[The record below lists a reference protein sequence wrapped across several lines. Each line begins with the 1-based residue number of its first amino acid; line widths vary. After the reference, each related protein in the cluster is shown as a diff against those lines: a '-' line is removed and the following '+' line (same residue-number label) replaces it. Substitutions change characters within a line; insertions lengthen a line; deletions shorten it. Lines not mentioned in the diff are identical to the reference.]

1 VDIPTIT
8 IPEVVPY
15 LLAVLALLFVWQL
28 YVIQVRAG
36 RVQTVDVFNRSR
48 IRLFIHV
55 TPDDSLACPV
65 CREANGMGFLP
76 HVVAAQKFRP
86 MDKTCANPAGCR
98 CLMVGLYGAW
108 PEAARVQ
115 AEMHKHSGRI
125 QLSKQEMIKL
135 VEGAQARQAAANEDQ
150 VSLAILEA
158 MRTEE
163 VKPEVAIAHYTFVVD
178 KAQTDRDL
186 ALVVPAYI
194 RMTDLFERTGR
205 REEAL
210 GTVER
215 FFKAYG
221 NKRQGP
227 HVPTEDQ
234 FSFMSL
240 RRTHLMAVH
249 KQAQRAHASMKL

>member
-1 VDIPTIT
+1 MPTIT

-15 LLAVLALLFVWQL
+15 LLAILALLFVWQV
-28 YVIQVRAG
+28 YAIQVRAG
-36 RVQTVDVFNRSR
+36 RVQAVDVFNRSR

-76 HVVAAQKFRP
+76 HVVAAQRFRP
-86 MDKTCANPAGCR
+86 MTNTCANPAGCR

-115 AEMHKHSGRI
+115 AEMHKNSGRI

-135 VEGAQARQAAANEDQ
+135 VEGAQARQTASNEDQ

-163 VKPEVAIAHYTFVVD
+163 SNPEVAIAHYTFVVD
-178 KAQTDRDL
+178 KAQKDRDL

-194 RMTDLFERTGR
+194 LMTDLLERTGR

-210 GTVER
+210 VTLER

-221 NKRQGP
+221 HKRLGP

-240 RRTHLMAVH
+240 RRTRLMAVH
-249 KQAQRAHASMKL
+249 RETQRAHASTKV

>member
-1 VDIPTIT
+1 VDMPTIT

-15 LLAVLALLFVWQL
+15 LLAILALLFVWQV
-28 YVIQVRAG
+28 YAIQVRAG
-36 RVQTVDVFNRSR
+36 RVQAVDVFNRSR

-65 CREANGMGFLP
+65 CREGNGMAFLP
-76 HVVAAQKFRP
+76 QVVAAQRFRP
-86 MDKTCANPAGCR
+86 LTKTCANPAGCR
-98 CLMVGLYGAW
+98 CLLVGLYGAW

-115 AEMHKHSGRI
+115 AEMHKKSGRT
-125 QLSKQEMIKL
+125 QLSKQDVINL
-135 VEGAQARQAAANEDQ
+135 VQGAQARQTTANEDQ
-150 VSLAILEA
+150 VSLAIIEA
-158 MRTEE
+158 MRNEE
-163 VKPEVAIAHYTFVVD
+163 IKPEVAIAHYTFVVD
-178 KAQTDRDL
+178 QATKDRDL

-194 RMTDLFERTGR
+194 RMTDLLERTGR
-205 REEAL
+205 REEEL

-221 NKRQGP
+221 NKREGP

-240 RRTHLMAVH
+240 RRTRLMAVH
-249 KQAQRAHASMKL
+249 REAQRAHASQKL

>member
-1 VDIPTIT
+1 MPTIT

-15 LLAVLALLFVWQL
+15 LLAILALLFVWQV
-28 YVIQVRAG
+28 YAIQVRAG
-36 RVQTVDVFNRSR
+36 RVQAVDVFKRSR

-65 CREANGMGFLP
+65 CRDANGMAFLP
-76 HVVAAQKFRP
+76 HVVAAQRFRP
-86 MDKTCANPAGCR
+86 MTNTCANPAGCR

-115 AEMHKHSGRI
+115 AEMHKNSGRI

-135 VEGAQARQAAANEDQ
+135 VEGAQARQTTSNEDQ

-163 VKPEVAIAHYTFVVD
+163 SNPEVAIAHYTFVVD
-178 KAQTDRDL
+178 KAQKDRDF

-194 RMTDLFERTGR
+194 LMTDLLERTGR

-221 NKRQGP
+221 NKRQGL
-227 HVPTEDQ
+227 HAPTEDQ

-240 RRTHLMAVH
+240 RRTRLMAVH
-249 KQAQRAHASMKL
+249 RETQRAHASTKV

>member
-1 VDIPTIT
+1 MPTIT

-15 LLAVLALLFVWQL
+15 LLAILALLFVWQV
-28 YVIQVRAG
+28 YAIQVRAG
-36 RVQTVDVFNRSR
+36 RVQAVDVFNRSR

-76 HVVAAQKFRP
+76 HVVAAQRFRP
-86 MDKTCANPAGCR
+86 MTNTCANPAGCR

-115 AEMHKHSGRI
+115 AEMHKNSGRI
-125 QLSKQEMIKL
+125 QLSKQEMM
-135 VEGAQARQAAANEDQ
+135 EGAQARQTASNEDQ

-163 VKPEVAIAHYTFVVD
+163 SNPEVAIAHYTFAVD
-178 KAQTDRDL
+178 KAQKDRDL

-194 RMTDLFERTGR
+194 LMTDLLERTGR

-221 NKRQGP
+221 HKRLGP

-240 RRTHLMAVH
+240 RRTRLMAVH
-249 KQAQRAHASMKL
+249 RETQRAHASTKV